1 MTNDE
6 YKKYSLE
13 NLSKWFSDAISS
25 TEATPEEIFDTL
37 KEVVQEE
44 YSYHLDKLSRAS
56 VLSYRFGISGA
67 DLIKPKSSKDVLEKT
82 NNDSNDS
89 WTLEEALKES
99 QYYSSIADSSAIDFS
114 KLNEVTFSSC
124 SADDTTPGCVT
135 SWNDFWEEHYYP
147 EEHNTHVTEDGDIY
161 TSKSDKVV
169 KWRLPVEI
177 DGVSGDYYFTL
188 PEDLLEQTGW
198 KENDSLHWIDNN
210 DGSFT
215 LQKVE
220 EPEETKL

>member
-1 MTNDE
+1 MTDFD
-6 YKKYSLE
+6 YRRYSLNNLE
-13 NLSKWFSDAISS
+13 NWLHDAMSAG
-25 TEATPEEIFDTL
+25 EATPQEIYDTIIGVVRENYECYKQQADQAEELLNLLNNGWTKEEVL
-37 KEVVQEE
+37 KERE
-44 YSYHLDKLSRAS
+44 YYE
-56 VLSYRFGISGA
+56 
-67 DLIKPKSSKDVLEKT
+67 PPT
-82 NNDSNDS
+82 
-89 WTLEEALKES
+89 TLTL
-99 QYYSSIADSSAIDFS
+99 
-114 KLNEVTFSSC
+114 SSC

-215 LQKVE
+215 IEKVE
-220 EPEETKL
+220 KSEETEL